1 MELAALD
8 HELDRLHD
16 EASRVSTN
24 LLELEAEPTREL
36 LDSIGLQ
43 GVTAT
48 RWADAKLRLAGLFVS
63 YRSLRSL
70 LDDAT
75 TQRRSWAIVTPHRI
89 DRLRAMLLGCSI
101 DRSEEARPLGER
113 QLLDGTRV
121 VDRCTPDELLRAMA
135 TDFDEVKAVVFGV
148 AECWAELPPRVR
160 SLRDRFDRLDEPARG
175 DLEPR
180 LNELAEFVMADP
192 LAVDLD
198 LIAAIDT
205 ELKAIEVLQ
214 ADAAG
219 EVAAIRELVAALP
232 RAVARADA
240 ARADLAQRFAA
251 HHLPPPVDVDTTLVD
266 RVDALEQLAN
276 VGAWRDLGAE
286 IAAIRT
292 IAADVLERAD
302 QVESSAATLVATR
315 RELRGRLDALEA
327 KAGAREL
334 IEEADVSSL
343 FAQARTA
350 LYSAPTDLDRAR
362 TLVQAYGDMLHRVDR

>member
-36 LDSIGLQ
+36 LDSIDLQ

-48 RWADAKLRLAGLFVS
+48 RWADAKMRLAGLFVS

-75 TQRRSWAIVTPHRI
+75 TRRRSWAIVTPHRI
-89 DRLRAMLLGCSI
+89 DRLRVMLLGCSI
-101 DRSEEARPLGER
+101 DRSEVARPLGER

-135 TDFDEVKAVVFGV
+135 ADFDEVKAVVFGV

-160 SLRDRFDRLDEPARG
+160 SLRDRLDRLDEPARG

-180 LNELAEFVMADP
+180 LNEFAEFVMTDP
-192 LAVDLD
+192 LAVDHD
-198 LIAAIDT
+198 LLAAIEN
-205 ELKAIEVLQ
+205 ELRAIEVVQ

-219 EVAAIRELVAALP
+219 ELAAIRELVAGLP
-232 RAVARADA
+232 PAVARADA

-266 RVDALEQLAN
+266 RVDALEQLAS
-276 VGAWRDLGAE
+276 VGAWRDLGVE

-292 IAADVLERAD
+292 IAVDVLERAD
-302 QVESSAATLVATR
+302 HIESSAATLVATR
-315 RELRGRLDALEA
+315 DELRGRLDALEA